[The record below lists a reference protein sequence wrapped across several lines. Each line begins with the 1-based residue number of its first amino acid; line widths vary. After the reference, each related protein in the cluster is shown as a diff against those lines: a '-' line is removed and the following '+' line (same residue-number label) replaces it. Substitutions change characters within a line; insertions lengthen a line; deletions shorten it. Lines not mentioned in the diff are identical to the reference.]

1 MTYAVELSEDYIH
14 DIGIESKLI
23 KKANNKSKKLLKKA
37 AEHYKT
43 VFGKEPKIYKKIGDH
58 DEENEKRC
66 YVRINRQ
73 IYSGSELLLE
83 IKNSMVAGMSKG

>member
-1 MTYAVELSEDYIH
+1 MMAKKPTEKMLYEIWLDLTYAVELSEDYIH

-43 VFGKEPKIYKKIGDH
+43 VFGKEPKIYK
-58 DEENEKRC
+58 R
-66 YVRINRQ
+66 
-73 IYSGSELLLE
+73 
-83 IKNSMVAGMSKG
+83 